1 MYAIYRPFEGP
12 NRQIVNIWQRMACS
26 RMFSIVWRAAGRP
39 GRSSRTAT
47 QCHGAGWAVRTQVS
61 KGRGRAGGRG
71 IGRTVGRPAGQMRR
85 RGGTGRA
92 AERERER
99 EIYSCGKIDR
109 RLRGEERVPSTH
121 PPSYGIHT
129 RRALNRARA
138 SPGHHY
144 LYIQERRPTRPSD
157 GA

>member
-1 MYAIYRPFEGP
+1 MVTKVRSGTFWL
-12 NRQIVNIWQRMACS
+12 VS
-26 RMFSIVWRAAGRP
+26 RRG
-39 GRSSRTAT
+39 G
-47 QCHGAGWAVRTQVS
+47 AVRTQVS
-61 KGRGRAGGRG
+61 KGSGRAGGRVNG
-71 IGRTVGRPAGQMRR
+71 WSVGRSGGQVRR
-85 RGGTGRA
+85 RGGTGRV

-99 EIYSCGKIDR
+99 EIYSYGKIDR
-109 RLRGEERVPSTH
+109 RLRGEERILSAH